1 MALPLVAL
9 SAVAMLQLVGVVRD
23 ALLAQ
28 DLARIGA
35 RVAAT
40 DPSDTAVVDAVTA
53 AAGGDVDT
61 EVRIT
66 PPMRRHGDTVTVEVH
81 LQRTGALLDV
91 VLTGRAVAHGEPVLD
106 RGGVP

>member
-9 SAVAMLQLVGVVRD
+9 CAVAMLQLVGVVRD

-40 DPSDTAVVDAVTA
+40 DPSNAAVVDAVRS
-53 AAGGDVDT
+53 AAGDGVDT
-61 EVRIT
+61 SVTIT
-66 PPMRRHGDTVTVEVH
+66 PPMRRHGHAVTVEV
-81 LQRTGALLDV
+81 LVRRPGGLFDID
-91 VLTGRAVAHGEPVLD
+91 LTGSAVVHGEPVLD
-106 RGGVP
+106 RGGIP

>member
-9 SAVAMLQLVGVVRD
+9 CAVAMLQLVGVVRD

-40 DPSDTAVVDAVTA
+40 DPSNAAVVDAVRA
-53 AAGGDVDT
+53 AAGEGVDT
-61 EVRIT
+61 EVTIT
-66 PPMRRHGDTVTVEVH
+66 PPLRRHGHTVTVEVH
-81 LQRTGALLDV
+81 LRRPDALLDV
-91 VLTGRAVAHGEPVLD
+91 DLTGRAVTHGEPVLD
-106 RGGVP
+106 RGGIP

>member
-9 SAVAMLQLVGVVRD
+9 CAVAMLQLVGVVRD

-40 DPSDTAVVDAVTA
+40 DPSHTAVVDAVRR
-53 AAGGDVDT
+53 AAGSDVDT
-61 EVRIT
+61 EVTIL
-66 PPMRRHGDTVTVEVH
+66 PPLRRHGDTVTVEVR
-81 LQRTGALLDV
+81 LQRPGGLLDV
-91 VLTGRAVAHGEPVLD
+91 ELSGRAVTHGEPVLD
-106 RGGVP
+106 RGGIP